1 MRSKS
6 WYSKRE
12 SSSSDMH
19 FFRISYAEISN
30 YLCTFLKSPMQKF
43 KITYALFSNAL
54 LFPCMLK
61 KITNVKI
68 FNRFNLVFFEEISVD
83 KR

>member
-12 SSSSDMH
+12 DTSSVIQK
-19 FFRISYAEISN
+19 FRISYTEI
-30 YLCTFLKSPMQKF
+30 
-43 KITYALFSNAL
+43 SNAL

-68 FNRFNLVFFEEISVD
+68 FNRFNILFFEEISVD

>member
-12 SSSSDMH
+12 DSSSAMH

-30 YLCTFLKSPMQKF
+30 YLCTFFKSPMQKF

-54 LFPCMLK
+54 LLSFKLK
-61 KITNVKI
+61 KITNRKI
-68 FNRFNLVFFEEISVD
+68 FNTINVEKYFL
-83 KR
+83 KKC